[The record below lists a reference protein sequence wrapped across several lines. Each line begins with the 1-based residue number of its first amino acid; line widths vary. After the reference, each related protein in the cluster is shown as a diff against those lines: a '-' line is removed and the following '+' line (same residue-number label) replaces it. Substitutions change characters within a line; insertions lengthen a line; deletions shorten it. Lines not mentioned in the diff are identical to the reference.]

1 MSPIDVK
8 VKKLILSLLFVS
20 FLLVYKWISE
30 ELHTNAIL
38 VKLLM
43 SFYVLYVFV
52 MPFVFKWP
60 MFLPTWGEPLIAG
73 KDFGDGIQRILFFFV
88 GLFFYIFCYF

>member
-1 MSPIDVK
+1 MSPMGVK
-8 VKKLILSLLFVS
+8 IKKLIISSVLVS
-20 FLLVYKWISE
+20 FLLIYQLNIGE
-30 ELHTNAIL
+30 GDGNAIL

-43 SFYVLYVFV
+43 SFFALYVFV
-52 MPFVFKWP
+52 IPFIFKWP

-73 KDFGDGIQRILFFFV
+73 KSFGDEILRTLLFFV